1 MMISDTKC
9 AATTCNANMDLK
21 RKFRKQNATKRISPS
36 ARRHQ
41 YSIHDSRSNARCKHR
56 WLRGRKQFWRI
67 VWYDDDICDIVP
79 NIERNS
85 QLLTLTVFDR
95 IKRRDQM
102 LKTAYLTITFP
113 TSRSCSITLSLIY
126 LIHELIYNRRTN
138 PNCLSFCCHSKL
150 RESNKQIMLSEY
162 DRSLIRLCKTY
173 MLL

>member
-1 MMISDTKC
+1 MRRRGFPLVPEDTNTAFMIQG
-9 AATTCNANMDLK
+9 ATL
-21 RKFRKQNATKRISPS
+21 
-36 ARRHQ
+36 
-41 YSIHDSRSNARCKHR
+41 
-56 WLRGRKQFWRI
+56 
-67 VWYDDDICDIVP
+67 DIVP